1 MGEPDDGIF
10 FRMHTFLLREHHL
23 KAAINQKSAEQIKQ
37 PFKALDQAD
46 AGQDHQSPHDQ
57 RAQDPPKQHAMLV
70 LGRDAKIGEDQRDDE
85 HIVHRQGQ
93 FSDVTGDEQQR
104 FLFAHVWLHEG
115 EGKNQR
121 QAKPNH
127 GPGERFLEPDDVSA
141 TMKHPQVQRQEG
153 EVYRESLVAKAL
165 ALGVGDYVRF
175 VDRYLSLAE
184 LLEHRDDEDGRA
196 QQESGQ
202 VDPDVLFPRRI
213 FCPTLPPEARHA
225 QVG

>member
-1 MGEPDDGIF
+1 
-10 FRMHTFLLREHHL
+10 
-23 KAAINQKSAEQIKQ
+23 
-37 PFKALDQAD
+37 
-46 AGQDHQSPHDQ
+46 
-57 RAQDPPKQHAMLV
+57 MLV

-141 TMKHPQVQRQEG
+141 AMKHPQVQRQKKQNNNNEACPVKG
-153 EVYRESLVAKAL
+153 R
-165 ALGVGDYVRF
+165 DF
-175 VDRYLSLAE
+175 NLAE
-184 LLEHRDDEDGRA
+184 H
-196 QQESGQ
+196 
-202 VDPDVLFPRRI
+202 DPALR
-213 FCPTLPPEARHA
+213 LPWLAGWRWL
-225 QVG
+225 